1 MLPDCQN
8 DCKGVGHELQEG
20 VDNHYKRS
28 GEGRK
33 ITAKIVPKMKEQKQ
47 QHVQV
52 CHDLLEQL
60 ETEQNLMEKVI
71 TGNKS

>member
-1 MLPDCQN
+1 
-8 DCKGVGHELQEG
+8 

-33 ITAKIVPKMKEQKQ
+33 ITAKIVPKLKEEEKQ

-60 ETEQNLMEKVI
+60 ETELNLMEKVI

>member
-1 MLPDCQN
+1 
-8 DCKGVGHELQEG
+8 
-20 VDNHYKRS
+20 
-28 GEGRK
+28 
-33 ITAKIVPKMKEQKQ
+33 MKEQKQ